1 MQSFGGTAK
10 WLAEEMGASAHTIIA
25 YAERVGAPFR
35 RGGRNAGMWQ
45 RKIMEWANADA
56 VDIHTADAQSEEHAA
71 NDAPPKADKP
81 QMGAK
86 LLHARLEMS
95 GNRESL
101 LAKSAG
107 AASGL
112 WTGDG
117 GMVKRS
123 VLIAALL
130 VAILGALG
138 IASATEDSGQ
148 TPETVVVPPEV
159 VMPRDEPQETQ
170 ETRMCVFTV
179 TAYCPCEKC
188 CGAYA
193 NGYTATGAKA
203 TQGVT
208 IAADPD
214 VLPMGTEIELDGHTY
229 TVQDTGGAIAG
240 NRLDLYFDSHE
251 DALRWGVREKIVR
264 WAG

>member
-1 MQSFGGTAK
+1 MKKYLMGLAVCLLAGCCLLLGWQLGGDAK
-10 WLAEEMGASAHTIIA
+10 DAKAAELPQMEEMPQNSQQEA
-25 YAERVGAPFR
+25 
-35 RGGRNAGMWQ
+35 
-45 RKIMEWANADA
+45 
-56 VDIHTADAQSEEHAA
+56 AQ
-71 NDAPPKADKP
+71 
-81 QMGAK
+81 
-86 LLHARLEMS
+86 
-95 GNRESL
+95 
-101 LAKSAG
+101 
-107 AASGL
+107 
-112 WTGDG
+112 
-117 GMVKRS
+117 
-123 VLIAALL
+123 
-130 VAILGALG
+130 
-138 IASATEDSGQ
+138 
-148 TPETVVVPPEV
+148 
-159 VMPRDEPQETQ
+159 TQ
-170 ETRMCVFTV
+170 EQTFTV

-251 DALRWGVREKIVR
+251 DALQWGVREKIVR

>member
-1 MQSFGGTAK
+1 MKRRMA
-10 WLAEEMGASAHTIIA
+10 LA
-25 YAERVGAPFR
+25 
-35 RGGRNAGMWQ
+35 
-45 RKIMEWANADA
+45 
-56 VDIHTADAQSEEHAA
+56 
-71 NDAPPKADKP
+71 
-81 QMGAK
+81 
-86 LLHARLEMS
+86 
-95 GNRESL
+95 
-101 LAKSAG
+101 
-107 AASGL
+107 
-112 WTGDG
+112 
-117 GMVKRS
+117 
-123 VLIAALL
+123 AALL

-148 TPETVVVPPEV
+148 TPETVVVPPV
-159 VMPRDEPQETQ
+159 VVLPSDGPQETQ
-170 ETRMCVFTV
+170 ETRTCVFTV

-214 VLPMGTEIELDGHTY
+214 VLPMGTKIEMDGHTY
-229 TVQDTGGAIAG
+229 TVQDTGCAISG

-251 DALRWGVREKIVR
+251 DALQWGVREKIVR

>member
-1 MQSFGGTAK
+1 
-10 WLAEEMGASAHTIIA
+10 
-25 YAERVGAPFR
+25 
-35 RGGRNAGMWQ
+35 
-45 RKIMEWANADA
+45 
-56 VDIHTADAQSEEHAA
+56 
-71 NDAPPKADKP
+71 
-81 QMGAK
+81 
-86 LLHARLEMS
+86 
-95 GNRESL
+95 
-101 LAKSAG
+101 
-107 AASGL
+107 
-112 WTGDG
+112 
-117 GMVKRS
+117 MVKRS

-148 TPETVVVPPEV
+148 TPETVVVPPV
-159 VMPRDEPQETQ
+159 VVLPSDGPQETR
-170 ETRMCVFTV
+170 TCVFTV

-251 DALRWGVREKIVR
+251 DALQWGVREKIVR
-264 WAG
+264 WVG

>member
-1 MQSFGGTAK
+1 MKKYLIGLAVGLLAVCCLLLGGQIGGDAK
-10 WLAEEMGASAHTIIA
+10 
-25 YAERVGAPFR
+25 Y
-35 RGGRNAGMWQ
+35 
-45 RKIMEWANADA
+45 
-56 VDIHTADAQSEEHAA
+56 
-71 NDAPPKADKP
+71 
-81 QMGAK
+81 
-86 LLHARLEMS
+86 
-95 GNRESL
+95 
-101 LAKSAG
+101 AKSAE
-107 AASGL
+107 L
-112 WTGDG
+112 PQ
-117 GMVKRS
+117 M
-123 VLIAALL
+123 
-130 VAILGALG
+130 
-138 IASATEDSGQ
+138 E
-148 TPETVVVPPEV
+148 E
-159 VMPRDEPQETQ
+159 VMPQTRQKDAAQTQ
-170 ETRMCVFTV
+170 ERTFTV

>member
-1 MQSFGGTAK
+1 
-10 WLAEEMGASAHTIIA
+10 
-25 YAERVGAPFR
+25 
-35 RGGRNAGMWQ
+35 
-45 RKIMEWANADA
+45 
-56 VDIHTADAQSEEHAA
+56 
-71 NDAPPKADKP
+71 
-81 QMGAK
+81 
-86 LLHARLEMS
+86 
-95 GNRESL
+95 
-101 LAKSAG
+101 
-107 AASGL
+107 
-112 WTGDG
+112 
-117 GMVKRS
+117 MVKRS

-148 TPETVVVPPEV
+148 TPETVVVPPVV
-159 VMPRDEPQETQ
+159 VMPRNEPQDTP
-170 ETRMCVFTV
+170 ETRADVFTV

-240 NRLDLYFDSHE
+240 YRLDLYFDSHE

-264 WAG
+264 WAR